1 MKKLISTCSFL
12 FYSAFSI
19 GATTGSLQLSSKIGV
34 NIDYRIDEN
43 NNVRIISNAPYK
55 KNIKPY
61 FFKSKNIQSSGP
73 NESPYKVLE
82 IAAN

>member
-1 MKKLISTCSFL
+1 MIKLIAAYSLLFL
-12 FYSAFSI
+12 PFFSY

-34 NIDYRIDEN
+34 NIDYRLDEN

-55 KNIKPY
+55 KKIRPY
-61 FFKSKNIQSSGP
+61 FFKSKNLKSNDSNNSSF
-73 NESPYKVLE
+73 KVLE

>member
-1 MKKLISTCSFL
+1 MKKLISIYSLF
-12 FYSAFSI
+12 FYSVFSV
-19 GATTGSLQLSSKIGV
+19 ASTTGSLQLSSKIGV

-55 KNIKPY
+55 KNIRPY
-61 FFKSKNIQSSGP
+61 FFKSKNIESS
-73 NESPYKVLE
+73 SSSDSSYKVLE